1 MIIESHVVSRNVV
14 DSGNSRDSSHITVD
28 FISIL
33 IRLANQYESA
43 EEANARNRDS
53 PVGKSDP
60 TKDPEFQKVI
70 RHFVTTP
77 PKPHSEMKIG
87 KRKARASTKP
97 SPGVP
102 SGAGKSKRRSK

>member
-1 MIIESHVVSRNVV
+1 MTCIE
-14 DSGNSRDSSHITVD
+14 
-28 FISIL
+28 
-33 IRLANQYESA
+33 
-43 EEANARNRDS
+43 
-53 PVGKSDP
+53 
-60 TKDPEFQKVI
+60 DPELNDAEIARRRDEVI
-70 RHFVTTP
+70 RRMANTP